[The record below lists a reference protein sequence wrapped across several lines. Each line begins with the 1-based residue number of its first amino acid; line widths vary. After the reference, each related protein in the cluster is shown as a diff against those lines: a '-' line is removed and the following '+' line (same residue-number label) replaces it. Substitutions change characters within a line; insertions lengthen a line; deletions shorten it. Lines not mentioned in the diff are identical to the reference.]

1 MKKVLLFGMLLSVA
15 AVFGQKKHVNGKIY
29 DAHPGI
35 ELVNEFTKAF
45 VAGDEEK
52 LRSLVTEDFKW
63 WQMNAMDT
71 EELTMDRLVK
81 RSLYLSKNV
90 LGLSI
95 EDRGSAYSDAME
107 YGKDNLN
114 VYTYQKLRG
123 FDKNTGFKFEIP
135 RNSIFFFNKG
145 GKKISG
151 LSVAD
156 SQLKW
161 KKSYDAW
168 QTRKNGV
175 IYKDHPMIA
184 KARLLYA
191 YLELGDIAAMKS
203 LYAENATISDVMNSE
218 MNATKSVT
226 EEIEN
231 LKAFF
236 KNYEVINVSESGY
249 PDVLEYEGAEDS
261 QTIISWWNITI
272 KNKKSGTE
280 KEAKHHSQ
288 ITVNKAGKIVN
299 EQYYFNASQLPE

>member
-45 VAGDEEK
+45 VAGDEDK

-203 LYAENATISDVMNSE
+203 LYAESATISDVMNSE

-236 KNYEVINVSESGY
+236 KNYEVVNVSESGY

-272 KNKKSGTE
+272 KNKKSGVE

>member
-1 MKKVLLFGMLLSVA
+1 MKKVLLFGLLLSVA
-15 AVFGQKKHVNGKIY
+15 AVFGQKKHANGKIY

-71 EELTMDRLVK
+71 RELTMDLLVK
-81 RSLYLSKNV
+81 CSLYLSKNV

-95 EDRGSAYSDAME
+95 ADRESAYSDAME

-191 YLELGDIAAMKS
+191 YLELGDIAAIKS

-226 EEIEN
+226 EEIQR
-231 LKAFF
+231 
-236 KNYEVINVSESGY
+236 S
-249 PDVLEYEGAEDS
+249 
-261 QTIISWWNITI
+261 
-272 KNKKSGTE
+272 
-280 KEAKHHSQ
+280 
-288 ITVNKAGKIVN
+288 
-299 EQYYFNASQLPE
+299 

>member
-1 MKKVLLFGMLLSVA
+1 MLLSVA

-272 KNKKSGTE
+272 KNKKSGVE

>member
-1 MKKVLLFGMLLSVA
+1 MLLSVA

-45 VAGDEEK
+45 VAGDEDK

-71 EELTMDRLVK
+71 KELTMDRLVK

-191 YLELGDIAAMKS
+191 YLELGDIAAIKS

-226 EEIEN
+226 EEIEG

-236 KNYEVINVSESGY
+236 KNYEVVNVSESGY

-272 KNKKSGTE
+272 KNKKSGVE